1 MDLKIMKLFMP
12 WYFPYKMAIALE
24 NKIFKTNSNEMA
36 LSTLH
41 FKLHAITF
49 ISKTELASLTIKIL
63 H

>member
-1 MDLKIMKLFMP
+1 
-12 WYFPYKMAIALE
+12 MAKAIE

-36 LSTLH
+36 MSMSTLH

-49 ISKTELASLTIKIL
+49 VSKTELASLTIKIL

>member
-1 MDLKIMKLFMP
+1 MT
-12 WYFPYKMAIALE
+12 MAIE

-36 LSTLH
+36 IAMSTLN

-49 ISKTELASLTIKIL
+49 VSKTQLASLTIKIL